1 MQTPNEQITSWIDD
15 AVQDILSF
23 ISSSESIQVE
33 LTIAG
38 LCVMF
43 SFIVYIVTKVANDI
57 DSNEYIVFEHEENDE
72 QEIKG

>member
-43 SFIVYIVTKVANDI
+43 SFIVYIVTKVASDI